1 MNIKVVLSLC
11 CLITVFSCE
20 KRAST
25 DSVNAEANSRIE
37 ELAAEKGIEGEDLES
52 LKAMVTSIARTQNHF
67 SFEYLSEHCDEDFER
82 LCSSSIGIS
91 RSLKCIKTKR
101 ELASESCQIALRN
114 EFGGLPLEEA
124 EVYNGVPIP
133 KGSYYR
139 YGRDGKISSVVTFE
153 KIKYKDIDLSL
164 IHI

>member
-82 LCSSSIGIS
+82 LCSLKNS
-91 RSLKCIKTKR
+91 RSWQH
-101 ELASESCQIALRN
+101 ASLTHHI
-114 EFGGLPLEEA
+114 
-124 EVYNGVPIP
+124 
-133 KGSYYR
+133 
-139 YGRDGKISSVVTFE
+139 
-153 KIKYKDIDLSL
+153 LSL